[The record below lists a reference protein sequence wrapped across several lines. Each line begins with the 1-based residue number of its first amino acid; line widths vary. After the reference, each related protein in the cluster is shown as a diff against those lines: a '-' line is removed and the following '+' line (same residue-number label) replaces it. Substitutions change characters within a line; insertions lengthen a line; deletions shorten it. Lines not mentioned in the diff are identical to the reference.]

1 MTTFWIGPSHPSED
15 VGVFVFRCLL
25 DLAERPEALY
35 VDVSADQRYK
45 LYVNGELVAHGP
57 QRGDLSRW
65 FYDSVDLA
73 PYLRQGENEIR
84 AVVWNFGWLAPIA
97 QMGLRTGFVCRSEWP
112 NLTTPGGWE
121 YARLE
126 HWGFER
132 LTAQPVSFYMEVGP
146 GEIYDSRLPA
156 SSQWKK
162 PILIADWRDRGSRY
176 ESIWAMTPRSIPPMR
191 RDLRT
196 KPPAVR
202 RGSGNFL
209 SGGLLLDFEELLCA
223 YPVVVLTG
231 DPGTTVT
238 LTYDEG
244 LWETTEATGA
254 YGSQAVKGHRDEVED
269 KEARGYQDKVILGD
283 GPCSFEPL
291 WWRTFRYVT
300 LESDS
305 PASLISF
312 ETLETGYPYRV
323 ESSFEADEASI
334 QPIWSTAVRT
344 LERCAGETYF
354 DCPYYEQLQYAGDT
368 RLQVLAHYYLSS
380 DRQLAR
386 NAILQLGESL
396 QANGLTQSRFPNR
409 TTQFI
414 PPFSLWWVMMLHDQM
429 LYDGEAHVEEH
440 QQRLAR
446 LAIDTFTDL
455 QRADTTQHWM
465 FADWVPGWDA
475 GVPPGGA
482 NATVHHLT
490 KELASVALCYISG
503 QQPTAPG
510 YFSTVGGLISSDL
523 DRNWRPSEHA
533 EALFRLLQVARGHE
547 PSAWPA
553 AELRAANAAETTLYF
568 SYYKHLAM
576 RPENYLAEL
585 GPWQQMIED
594 GLTTFAETP
603 EPARSDCHA
612 WSAHP
617 VLGFFQIVAGI
628 TSTSAGW
635 RKAKIAPNPGA
646 LSRFNAEVV
655 HPLGCISVRWED
667 QAFDIETPVP
677 TEFTYGGKTESFGPG
692 KHRIRP

>member
-1 MTTFWIGPSHPSED
+1 MSTYWIGPNHPSED
-15 VGVFVFRCLL
+15 VGVFVFRCVLNLDALPDSLL
-25 DLAERPEALY
+25 

-45 LYVNGELVAHGP
+45 LFVNGSLVAHGP
-57 QRGDLSRW
+57 QRGDLNRW
-65 FYDSVDLA
+65 FFDSVDLA
-73 PYLRQGENEIR
+73 SYLQEGENEIR

-97 QMGLRTGFVCRSEWP
+97 QMGLRTAFVCRSELP
-112 NLTTPGGWE
+112 SLNTSGTWE
-121 YARLE
+121 YAR
-126 HWGFER
+126 HDAWSFER
-132 LTAQPVSFYMEVGP
+132 MTAQPVGFYMEVGP
-146 GEIYDSRLPA
+146 GEIFDSRLPGP
-156 SSQWKK
+156 SEWKK
-162 PILIADWRDRGSRY
+162 PKVIADWRDRGSRY

-196 KPPAVR
+196 KPPVVR
-202 RGSGNFL
+202 RGSSEYLNGA
-209 SGGLLLDFEELLCA
+209 LLLDFEELLCA
-223 YPVVVLTG
+223 YPLVVLTG
-231 DPGTTVT
+231 EPGTTVT

-244 LWETTEATGA
+244 LWETTVAAGA
-254 YGSQAVKGHRDEVED
+254 YGSQAVKGHRHEIEG

-283 GPCSFEPL
+283 GETTFEPL

-300 LESDS
+300 VESDR
-305 PASLISF
+305 PATLVSF
-312 ETLETGYPYRV
+312 DAVETGYPYQV
-323 ESSFEADEASI
+323 ESSFQADEASI

-386 NAILQLGESL
+386 NAVTQLGDSL
-396 QANGLTQSRFPNR
+396 QANGLTQSRYPNR

-429 LYDGEAHVEEH
+429 LYDGDAQIEEH

-446 LAIDTFTDL
+446 LAIDTFTDF
-455 QRADTTQHWM
+455 QRAESTQHWM

-490 KELASVALCYISG
+490 RELATAALCDISG
-503 QQPTAPG
+503 EEMPPIGQ
-510 YFSTVGGLISSDL
+510 FSTTGGLIRSEL
-523 DRNWRPSEHA
+523 DKDWQPSEHA
-533 EALFRLLQVARGHE
+533 EALFRLLQVARGLK
-547 PSAWPA
+547 PSAWPT

-576 RPENYLAEL
+576 QTEDYLLEL
-585 GPWQQMIED
+585 GPWRQMIED

-617 VLGFFQIVAGI
+617 VLGFFQILAGI
-628 TSTSAGW
+628 TSKAAGW
-635 RKAKIAPNPGA
+635 RKAKIAPNPGT
-646 LSRFNAEVV
+646 LSRFSAEVA
-655 HPLGCISVRWED
+655 HPLGSIAVRWED
-667 QAFDIETPVP
+667 QAFEIETPVS
-677 TEFTYGGKTESFGPG
+677 TEFVFADKKESLRPG
-692 KHRIRP
+692 KHRIRL